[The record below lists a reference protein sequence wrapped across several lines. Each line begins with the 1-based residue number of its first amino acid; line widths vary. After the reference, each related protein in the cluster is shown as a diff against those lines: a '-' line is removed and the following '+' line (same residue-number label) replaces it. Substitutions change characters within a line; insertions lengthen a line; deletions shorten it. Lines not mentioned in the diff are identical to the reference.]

1 MVLVFSYE
9 KKKTYYFFLIFL
21 LKKSSL
27 SLVGCRSANFSFS
40 LYLMRI
46 FFLTLYW
53 RLRWSMAKS
62 YRDLCTFSPIKF
74 VWLSFKNRKT
84 FKEYVV
90 TKLSK
95 LRRKEVLIA
104 NYDIDGVVVI
114 REYCG
119 NMMKSKSSFWWY
131 DANQAFFLAFRDFL
145 CLLFWS
151 L

>member
-1 MVLVFSYE
+1 MVLVFSY
-9 KKKTYYFFLIFL
+9 KKNVLFFSYFFYWRRVV
-21 LKKSSL
+21 L

-145 CLLFWS
+145 CLLSWS